1 MLAGICYQKLK
12 IHLSPSTLVLSIKNS
27 FQFSKTRDMI
37 YIVNYANSLYRL
49 SAHRW
54 SLSHF
59 LFHTFA
65 FTLSLQV
72 VCPRWSLS
80 LSHLHFHTFT
90 LSHTFSHF
98 HTFTL
103 SVQVVC
109 PPVVTPGEFFVCT
122 ADIPRGSGVRLYI
135 FAKQKDW
142 HIEHQMLKPACCW
155 NTEYLQMAH
164 LRLSSCWRC
173 TMTLTGWM
181 NQLRLGGCQHQ
192 NRSALSRPLTLPHP
206 NPTPLRAS
214 KKAWSG
220 LETLI
225 KWQHMFCWI

>member
-1 MLAGICYQKLK
+1 MLARICYQKLK

-90 LSHTFSHF
+90 PSHFLTLSHFLYRWSAPRWSRRENFSSAQPISLVALGSDY
-98 HTFTL
+98 TYLPNKRIDKL
-103 SVQVVC
+103 S
-109 PPVVTPGEFFVCT
+109 
-122 ADIPRGSGVRLYI
+122 
-135 FAKQKDW
+135 
-142 HIEHQMLKPACCW
+142 
-155 NTEYLQMAH
+155 
-164 LRLSSCWRC
+164 
-173 TMTLTGWM
+173 
-181 NQLRLGGCQHQ
+181 
-192 NRSALSRPLTLPHP
+192 
-206 NPTPLRAS
+206 
-214 KKAWSG
+214 
-220 LETLI
+220 I
-225 KWQHMFCWI
+225 KC

>member
-1 MLAGICYQKLK
+1 MLARICYQKLK

-72 VCPRWSLS
+72 FCPRWSLS

-90 LSHTFSHF
+90 PSHFLTLSHF
-98 HTFTL
+98 HTFCTGGL
-103 SVQVVC
+103 
-109 PPVVTPGEFFVCT
+109 PPGGHAGRIF
-122 ADIPRGSGVRLYI
+122 RLHSRYPSWLWGQI
-135 FAKQKDW
+135 I
-142 HIEHQMLKPACCW
+142 HICQTKG
-155 NTEYLQMAH
+155 
-164 LRLSSCWRC
+164 
-173 TMTLTGWM
+173 LT
-181 NQLRLGGCQHQ
+181 N
-192 NRSALSRPLTLPHP
+192 
-206 NPTPLRAS
+206 
-214 KKAWSG
+214 
-220 LETLI
+220 
-225 KWQHMFCWI
+225 